1 MSNSKLK
8 LGVLLPTRGLVMRD
22 EQPQNANLVL
32 EMAQRAEAAGL
43 DSVWVGDSLTAK
55 PRMEPLTTLAA
66 IATQTER
73 VRLGTAVLLGAL
85 RHPVLLAQ
93 MVGTLDL
100 ISGGR
105 TVLAVGAG
113 GAFNESQQR
122 EWRVAGVNPRQRGR
136 RLEEVMQVVK
146 ALGTGHLE
154 SHQGRHFQLEDLQ
167 MRPVPVQK
175 GGVPILF
182 ACHLRAKREAQ
193 FKRAARLGEGFIS
206 ISEPPSEFAEVGHR
220 VARYAAEYGRDAD
233 TMERVFYMTVN
244 LNPDS
249 AEAEREADRWIRLYY
264 GVNIWRDLWGPW
276 GPTQGLTDAIRA
288 YEAAGATTVIVRFA
302 SFTPLQQFQTFVDD
316 VLPQLH

>member
-1 MSNSKLK
+1 MTNSKLK

-22 EQPQNANLVL
+22 QQPKNADLVL
-32 EMAQRAEAAGL
+32 KMGQRAEAAGL

-55 PRMEPLTTLAA
+55 PRLEPLTTLAA
-66 IATQTER
+66 VATQTQR

-100 ISGGR
+100 LSGGR

-113 GAFNESQQR
+113 GAFNEAQQR
-122 EWRVAGVNPRQRGR
+122 EWQIAGVDPRRRGR

-167 MRPVPVQK
+167 MRPVSVQE
-175 GGVPILF
+175 GGVPVLF
-182 ACHLRAKREAQ
+182 ACHLRAKRETQ
-193 FKRAARLGEGFIS
+193 FKRAARLGDGFIS
-206 ISEPPSEFAEVGHR
+206 ISEPPSEFAEVGRR
-220 VARYAAEYGRDAD
+220 VAKYAAESGRNPAE
-233 TMERVFYMTVN
+233 MEYVFYMTVN
-244 LNPDS
+244 LNADA

-264 GVNIWRDLWGPW
+264 GVNIWRELWGPW
-276 GPTQGLTDAIRA
+276 GPTEGLAESIRA

-302 SFTPLQQFQTFVDD
+302 SFTPLEQFQTFVDE
-316 VLPQLH
+316 VLPQLQ

>member
-1 MSNSKLK
+1 MTESSLK
-8 LGVLLPTRGLVMRD
+8 LGVLLPTRGLVMRE
-22 EQPQNANLVL
+22 EQQENANLML
-32 EMAQRAEAAGL
+32 EMARRAEAAGL

-55 PRMEPLTTLAA
+55 PRLEPLTTLAA

-100 ISGGR
+100 LSGGR

-113 GAFNESQQR
+113 GAFNEAQQR
-122 EWRVAGVNPRQRGR
+122 EWRIAGVDPRRRGR

-167 MRPVPVQK
+167 MRPVSVQD
-175 GGVPILF
+175 GGVPVLF
-182 ACHLRAKREAQ
+182 ACHLRAKRVAQ
-193 FKRAARLGEGFIS
+193 FKRAARLGDGFIS
-206 ISEPPSEFAEVGHR
+206 ISEPPSEFAEVGRR
-220 VARYAAEYGRDAD
+220 VAAYAEEYGRDAAQ
-233 TMERVFYMTVN
+233 MERVFYMTVN
-244 LNPDS
+244 LNSDP
-249 AEAEREADRWIRLYY
+249 AEAEREADRWVRLYY
-264 GVNIWRDLWGPW
+264 GVNIWRELWGPW
-276 GPTQGLTDAIRA
+276 GPPDKLAESIRA

-302 SFTPLQQFQTFVDD
+302 SFSPLEQFQTFLDE
-316 VLPQLH
+316 VLPQLR

>member
-1 MSNSKLK
+1 MNNSKLK

-55 PRMEPLTTLAA
+55 PRLEPLTTLAA
-66 IATQTER
+66 IATQTQR

-100 ISGGR
+100 ISEGR

-113 GAFNESQQR
+113 GAFNEAQQR
-122 EWRVAGVNPRQRGR
+122 EWRIADVDPRQRGR
-136 RLEEVMQVVK
+136 RLEEVIQVVK
-146 ALGTGHLE
+146 ALGAGHLE

-167 MRPVPVQK
+167 MRPIPVQE

-193 FKRAARLGEGFIS
+193 FQRAARLGNGFIS
-206 ISEPPSEFAEVGHR
+206 ISEPPSEFAEVGRR
-220 VARYAAEYGRDAD
+220 VAKYASEYGRDA
-233 TMERVFYMTVN
+233 TKMERVFYMTVN
-244 LNPDS
+244 LNDDP
-249 AEAEREADRWIRLYY
+249 AEAEREADKWIHLYY
-264 GVNIWRDLWGPW
+264 GVNIWRELWGPW

-302 SFTPLQQFQTFVDD
+302 SFNPLQQFQTFLGE
-316 VLPQLH
+316 VLPQLG

>member
-1 MSNSKLK
+1 MTNSKLK

-22 EQPQNANLVL
+22 EQPENANLVL

-55 PRMEPLTTLAA
+55 PRLEPITTLAA
-66 IATQTER
+66 IATRTQR

-100 ISGGR
+100 LSGGR

-113 GAFNESQQR
+113 GAFNEAQQR
-122 EWRVAGVNPRQRGR
+122 EWQIAGVDPRQRGR

-167 MRPVPVQK
+167 LRPVSVQE

-193 FKRAARLGEGFIS
+193 FKRAARLGQGFIS
-206 ISEPPSEFAEVGHR
+206 ISEPPSEFAEVGRR
-220 VARYAAEYGRDAD
+220 VAAHAEKCGRDAAQ
-233 TMERVFYMTVN
+233 MQRVFYMTVN
-244 LNPDS
+244 LNADPS
-249 AEAEREADRWIRLYY
+249 EAEREADQWVRLYY
-264 GVNIWRDLWGPW
+264 GVNIWRELWGPW
-276 GPTQGLTDAIRA
+276 GPPEGLASAIRA

-302 SFTPLQQFQTFVDD
+302 SFTPLEQFQTFVDE
-316 VLPQLH
+316 VLPQLG

>member
-1 MSNSKLK
+1 MPTSKLK

-55 PRMEPLTTLAA
+55 PRLEPLTTLAA
-66 IATQTER
+66 IATQTQR

-100 ISGGR
+100 LSKGR

-113 GAFNESQQR
+113 GAFNEAQQR
-122 EWRVAGVNPRQRGR
+122 EWRIAGVDHRQRGR

-146 ALGTGHLE
+146 ALGTGHLK
-154 SHQGRHFQLEDLQ
+154 SHQGLHFQIEDLQ
-167 MRPVPVQK
+167 MRPAPVQE
-175 GGVPILF
+175 GGVPVLF

-193 FKRAARLGEGFIS
+193 FRRAARLGNGFIS
-206 ISEPPSEFAEVGHR
+206 ISEPPSEFAEVGR
-220 VARYAAEYGRDAD
+220 RIAKYAAEYGRDAD
-233 TMERVFYMTVN
+233 ALERVFYMTVN
-244 LNPDS
+244 LNEDP

-264 GVNIWRDLWGPW
+264 SVNIWRELWGPW
-276 GPTQGLTDAIRA
+276 GPTKGLSDAIRA
-288 YEAAGATTVIVRFA
+288 YAAAGATTVIVRFA
-302 SFTPLQQFQTFVDD
+302 SFSPLQQFHTFVDE
-316 VLPQLH
+316 VLPRFR

>member
-1 MSNSKLK
+1 MTMSKLK

-32 EMAQRAEAAGL
+32 DMAQRAEAAGL

-55 PRMEPLTTLAA
+55 PRLEPLTTLAA
-66 IATQTER
+66 IATQTQR

-100 ISGGR
+100 IAEGR

-113 GAFNESQQR
+113 GAFNEAQQR
-122 EWRVAGVNPRQRGR
+122 EWRIAGVNPRQRVR

-154 SHQGRHFQLEDLQ
+154 SHRGRHFQLEDLQ
-167 MRPVPVQK
+167 MRPVSVQK

-206 ISEPPSEFAEVGHR
+206 ISEPPSEFAEVGRR
-220 VARYAAEYGRDAD
+220 VARYANEYGRDPAQ
-233 TMERVFYMTVN
+233 MERVFYMTVN
-244 LNPDS
+244 LNDDP
-249 AEAEREADRWIRLYY
+249 AEAERESDQWIRLYY

-276 GPTQGLTDAIRA
+276 GPHQGLADAIRT
-288 YEAAGATTVIVRFA
+288 YQAAGATTVIVRFA
-302 SFTPLQQFQTFVDD
+302 SFSPLQQFQAFVDE
-316 VLPQLH
+316 VLPQLQ

>member
-1 MSNSKLK
+1 MINSKLK
-8 LGVLLPTRGLVMRD
+8 LGVLLPTRGLVMRE

-55 PRMEPLTTLAA
+55 PRLEPLTTLAA
-66 IATQTER
+66 IATQTQR

-100 ISGGR
+100 ISEGR

-113 GAFNESQQR
+113 GAFNEAQQR
-122 EWRVAGVNPRQRGR
+122 EWQIAGVDPSQRGR

-154 SHQGRHFQLEDLQ
+154 SHNGRHFQLEDLQ
-167 MRPVPVQK
+167 MRPVPVQE

-193 FKRAARLGEGFIS
+193 FRRAAKLGDGFIS
-206 ISEPPSEFAEVGHR
+206 ISEPPSEFAEVGRR
-220 VARYAAEYGRDAD
+220 VAKYAAEYGRDAAE
-233 TMERVFYMTVN
+233 MERVFYMTVN
-244 LNPDS
+244 LNDDP
-249 AEAEREADRWIRLYY
+249 AEAEREADQWIRLYY
-264 GVNIWRDLWGPW
+264 SVNIWRELWGPW
-276 GPTQGLTDAIRA
+276 GPSEGLADAIRA

-302 SFTPLQQFQTFVDD
+302 SFSPLQQFQTFVDE
-316 VLPQLH
+316 VLPQLQ

>member
-1 MSNSKLK
+1 MTNSKLN

-22 EQPQNANLVL
+22 EQPKNADLVL
-32 EMAQRAEAAGL
+32 EMALRAEAAGL

-55 PRMEPLTTLAA
+55 PRLEPLTTLAA
-66 IATQTER
+66 IATQTKH

-113 GAFNESQQR
+113 GAFNEAQQR
-122 EWRVAGVNPRQRGR
+122 EWRIAGVNPRQRGR

-154 SHQGRHFQLEDLQ
+154 SHRGRHFQIENLQ
-167 MRPVPVQK
+167 MRPVSVQE
-175 GGVPILF
+175 GGVPVLF

-193 FKRAARLGEGFIS
+193 FKRAARLGDGFIS
-206 ISEPPSEFAEVGHR
+206 ISEPPSEFAEVGRR
-220 VARYAAEYGRDAD
+220 VAKYAHEYGRDPD
-233 TMERVFYMTVN
+233 EMERVFYMTVN
-244 LNPDS
+244 LNDDA
-249 AEAEREADRWIRLYY
+249 AEAEREADQWIRLYY
-264 GVNIWRDLWGPW
+264 GVNIWRELWGPW
-276 GPTQGLTDAIRA
+276 GPSEGLADAIRA

-302 SFTPLQQFQTFVDD
+302 SFTPLQQFHTFVNE
-316 VLPQLH
+316 VLPALQ